1 MTSDVRVLIV
11 ADDPL
16 ARAGL
21 EGLVMGQPDY
31 LVTGR
36 VTSADDLPSAIE
48 TYRPDVVLW
57 DLGWNPDPALDLL
70 REIAPLAAPLLVL
83 LADEAHAARAW
94 SAGALGVLRRDAE
107 PMRLSA
113 GLAATAQGLGVLD
126 PVFMDALA
134 SATGDE
140 ETTSRRPGSDRLA
153 PVEELTPRELEVL
166 RLMAEGLPN
175 KTVALRLGISEHTV
189 KFHVN
194 AILGKLGVASRTEA
208 VVHATRLGLI
218 LL

>member
-1 MTSDVRVLIV
+1 VTPDLRVLIV

-21 EGLVMGQPDY
+21 EGLVMGQPGH

-36 VTSADDLPSAIE
+36 VASADDLPSAIE
-48 TYRPDVVLW
+48 TYRPDVLLW
-57 DLGWNPDPALDLL
+57 DLGWNPEALLDLL
-70 REIAPLAAPLLVL
+70 RETTPLAVPLVAL
-83 LADEAHAARAW
+83 LPDEAHAAAAW
-94 SAGALGVLRRDAE
+94 SSGALAVLRRDAE
-107 PMRLSA
+107 PAR
-113 GLAATAQGLGVLD
+113 LAACLAAAAQGLGVVD
-126 PVFMDALA
+126 PAFMDALA
-134 SATGDE
+134 PATEDE
-140 ETTSRRPGSDRLA
+140 EAASARRDRSDFG

-194 AILGKLGVASRTEA
+194 AILGKLGVSSRTEA